1 MLVIVLFVASCAQ
14 NKSPA
19 SHFDGQSQAWSG
31 RISLRTI
38 DTLSP
43 TTPSF
48 SATFTLLG
56 SARQGEL
63 SLDTPLGTTL
73 AHVSWTQNGARLT
86 QGSQSNVYSSL
97 DELTSALM
105 GTLIPMEALF
115 DWLGG
120 RPTSA
125 PGWTPDLSARDRGRI
140 TARHSGSAGTIELR
154 VILDLSEQ

>member
-1 MLVIVLFVASCAQ
+1 MLAIVFFVASCAQ
-14 NKSPA
+14 NKSPG
-19 SHFDGQSQAWSG
+19 SHFDGQSQTWSG

-43 TTPSF
+43 TAQSF
-48 SATFTLLG
+48 SATFTLHG
-56 SARQGEL
+56 SAQQGEL

-73 AHVSWTQNGARLT
+73 AHVSWTQSGAQLT
-86 QGSQSNVYSSL
+86 QGNQSNVYSSL

-115 DWLGG
+115 DWLDG

-125 PGWTPDLSARDRGRI
+125 PGWTPDLSERGRGRF
-140 TARHSGSAGTIELR
+140 TARQSGPAGTIELR
-154 VILDLSEQ
+154 VILTQSEQ